1 LQEELFHLPKNKLS
15 KILEGFWIGDG
26 HNGNYPDK
34 RGFNSNKQEVYS
46 TISKQWA
53 KDIQRIGLQTGKSFH
68 IWKQENHQGF
78 GNKPIY
84 RITFNPESHFLK
96 DHGYKDISEV
106 SISHIE
112 DLGKFQTY
120 DWEVKDTHTFVFKN
134 GVITFQCEDGSCLLA
149 SILIHNKIPSWKVR
163 VSAGWVTNPSNNKKE
178 GHAYC
183 TYYSVKSDKWVI
195 LDWCFFKN
203 LLNIKDRKNYK
214 DNKLYGEIWFSFNNE
229 GSWGN
234 TEDIRKSK
242 VKNILK

>member
-1 LQEELFHLPKNKLS
+1 MVNIIKKIATLILNKEISDMHSCIDKCNLQKNVLQTKIENMIKSDRLADYYNSKYPTQDITYNRTDKLGTIKIDVRQFIQPNNFKLPEFTGTDDEIALKSLKYVISKL
-15 KILEGFWIGDG
+15 K
-26 HNGNYPDK
+26 YTPDK
-34 RGFNSNKQEVYS
+34 TKYGMNEY
-46 TISKQWA
+46 WA
-53 KDIQRIGLQTGKSFH
+53 FPYETMKYKKD
-68 IWKQENHQGF
+68 
-78 GNKPIY
+78 
-84 RITFNPESHFLK
+84 
-96 DHGYKDISEV
+96 D
-106 SISHIE
+106 
-112 DLGKFQTY
+112 
-120 DWEVKDTHTFVFKN
+120 
-134 GVITFQCEDGSCLLA
+134 CEGGSCLLA